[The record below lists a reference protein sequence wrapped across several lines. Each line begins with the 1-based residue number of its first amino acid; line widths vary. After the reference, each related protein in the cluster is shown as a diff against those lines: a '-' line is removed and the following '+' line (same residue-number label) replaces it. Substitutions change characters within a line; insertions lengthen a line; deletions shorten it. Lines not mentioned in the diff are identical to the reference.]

1 METTDPMVLAAF
13 REQEEQRAAEADEG
27 RPALYALQQIP
38 PPELLALARELRR
51 SEDVRERELAA
62 WLIGQSPLPA
72 TTISDEVREA
82 LATEEDPEVICRLI
96 WALVYAPAADMLPE
110 LERLA
115 AHRDDR
121 VRFPVPDAL
130 SRCAPRFEAIEMTLM
145 QLSSDPDPDVRWS
158 AAFELG
164 AWLED
169 SEDLTTAV
177 ELARILSRLRDLA
190 GSDPDDEVRA
200 LATQRVSEAEQ
211 SN

>member
-13 REQEEQRAAEADEG
+13 RQQEEQRAAATDEA
-27 RPALYALQQIP
+27 RPALYALQQIS
-38 PPELLALARELRR
+38 PPELLALAQALRR
-51 SEDVRERELAA
+51 SQDVRERELAA

-82 LATEEDPEVICRLI
+82 LASEEDAEVICRLI
-96 WALVYAPAADMLPE
+96 WALVYAPAADMLPD

-115 AHRDDR
+115 AHHDDR

-130 SRCAPRFEAIEMTLM
+130 SRCAPRFEAIETTLM

-169 SEDLTTAV
+169 SDDLTTAAEV
-177 ELARILSRLRDLA
+177 ARILARLRALA
-190 GSDPDDEVRA
+190 ESDPDNDVRA
-200 LATQRVSEAEQ
+200 LATQKMSEADDD
-211 SN
+211 N